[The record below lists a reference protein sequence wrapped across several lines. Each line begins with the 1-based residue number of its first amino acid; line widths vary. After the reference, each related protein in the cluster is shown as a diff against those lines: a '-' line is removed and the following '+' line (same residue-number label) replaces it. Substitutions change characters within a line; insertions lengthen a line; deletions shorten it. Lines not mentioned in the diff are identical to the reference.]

1 MNEEDKVIVIA
12 ALQAEIKSVAANL
25 PADSRI
31 ITRVT
36 GIGSQRM
43 VAVATR
49 LIEEHHPRRII
60 LIGFSGALLPEL
72 AAGQIIHVSAVMN
85 IAGQIV
91 RLTEGEYDQR
101 TTLLTVDH
109 VVATVEEKSTL
120 RQNHRAAAIDMESFA
135 LATLARER
143 NIPLSIIR
151 AISDTA
157 DFALPAQIGEW
168 VNEDGSPRVGA
179 VMKALARKPSLLT
192 TLLKLQSHTKTAA
205 RNLAAAVGDLLKE

>member
-1 MNEEDKVIVIA
+1 MTDGTTLLLA
-12 ALQAEIKSVAANL
+12 ALRDEMKPVAASLRSLTNV
-25 PADSRI
+25 
-31 ITRVT
+31 ITQVT
-36 GIGSQRM
+36 GIGAQRM
-43 VAVATR
+43 VAAATR
-49 LIEEHHPRRII
+49 LIEAHHPRRIV

-72 AAGQIIHVSAVMN
+72 AAGQIIHASAVMN

-91 RLTEGEYDQR
+91 RLTEGEHDQR
-101 TTLLTVDH
+101 TTLLTIDH

-135 LATLARER
+135 LATLANER
-143 NIPLSIIR
+143 NIPLSILR

-179 VMKALARKPSLLT
+179 VMKALARRPSLLT

-205 RNLAAAVGDLLKE
+205 RNLAAAVGDLLKD